1 MHEARQVFGTRCLRP
16 GPMLLL
22 LDPHSF
28 HDGATPGVG
37 PRQAVEMSFQVFR
50 YLPFRF
56 LDETQRPTITEGAAG
71 NAKSKRS
78 RIPERPEPARR
89 CAEFFEPLFAP
100 TQVIEFFR
108 GRFMHVICYRMTSR
122 DRCMSLVEPL
132 GRYFARVIDPHEPRR
147 VHTFIRRQLCI
158 RYPIG
163 GIGSARAGFR
173 SCNAAQNTV
182 DAGEQAVSR

>member
-1 MHEARQVFGTRCLRP
+1 MHEPRQVFGTRRLRP
-16 GPMLLL
+16 GAMLLL

-28 HDGATPGVG
+28 DDGATPGVG

-50 YLPFRF
+50 YLAFRF
-56 LDETQRPTITEGAAG
+56 LDESERPTVTEGAAG
-71 NAKSKRS
+71 NTKSKRS
-78 RIPERPEPARR
+78 CIPEGSEPARR

-108 GRFMHVICYRMTSR
+108 GRFMHVIRYRMASR

-132 GRYFARVIDPHEPRR
+132 GRYFTRVIDPHESRCVPAL
-147 VHTFIRRQLCI
+147 IRRQLCI

-163 GIGSARAGFR
+163 GIPSARACFR
-173 SCNAAQNTV
+173 SGNAAQNSV